1 MKIPLKILRK
11 SIKYSFTDFIQK
23 CFETIN
29 PGIDYKPNWH
39 IDLIAGCLEV
49 VGNGKNKRLMI
60 NMPPR
65 ALKSVCVSV
74 AWPAWLLG
82 HNPACRII
90 VASYSQ
96 VLSLKHSL
104 DCRAI
109 MESSWY
115 KEMFPETR
123 LSEVHNTKSK
133 FLTSQ
138 FGFRFAVSVG
148 GSITGEGGD
157 YLIIDDPH
165 NPTHIHSRRQR
176 EKVKAWYEQTFA
188 TRLNDKKKGAIILV
202 MQRLHEGDLAGHL
215 LAQSKRWQQLKLP
228 AIAQEE
234 QVFEVNGKAYI
245 YRPGEVLH
253 RAREEAE
260 ELDYIQEELGSH
272 NFAAQYLQ
280 EPVSNASS
288 LIKSEDIMYH
298 TISNWKL
305 ANDEGFLGGEARRT
319 GVYKRVHEDSST
331 ESTTKSPSVVE
342 FDFIVQ
348 SWDTAIKVSS
358 SNDYTVCTTWGV
370 KENRY
375 FLIDML
381 RSKFEY
387 SELKRTI
394 IEQAAKYRTNMV
406 IIEDKASG
414 QSIIQDL
421 AIETNIHIKKY
432 RPVKDKVT
440 RFAATIP
447 YFESGRILVPEN
459 APWLNIFLQELMAFP
474 NSQHDDIVDSLSQ
487 FIDVIKSYR
496 HMLPRIRRL

>member
-1 MKIPLKILRK
+1 
-11 SIKYSFTDFIQK
+11 
-23 CFETIN
+23 
-29 PGIDYKPNWH
+29 
-39 IDLIAGCLEV
+39 
-49 VGNGKNKRLMI
+49 MI

-82 HNPACRII
+82 HNPSLRII

-96 VLSLKHSL
+96 VLSIKHSL

-133 FLTSQ
+133 FLTTQ

-215 LAQSKRWQQLKLP
+215 LASSKRWQHLKLP

-234 QVFEVNGKAYI
+234 QIFEVNGKAYI

-253 RAREEAE
+253 SAREEAE

-288 LIKSEDIMYH
+288 LIKAEDITFY
-298 TISNWKL
+298 TQL
-305 ANDEGFLGGEARRT
+305 E
-319 GVYKRVHEDSST
+319 
-331 ESTTKSPSVVE
+331 E

-348 SWDTAIKVSS
+348 SWDTAIKVAS

-432 RPVKDKVT
+432 RPVKDKIT

-447 YFESGRILVPEN
+447 YFESGRILIPEN
-459 APWLNIFLQELMAFP
+459 APWLNVFMQEIMAFP

-496 HMLPRIRRL
+496 HMLPRIRSF

>member
-1 MKIPLKILRK
+1 
-11 SIKYSFTDFIQK
+11 
-23 CFETIN
+23 
-29 PGIDYKPNWH
+29 NWH
-39 IDLIAGCLEV
+39 IDLIADELETV
-49 VGNGKNKRLMI
+49 ENGDIKRLMI

-82 HNPACRII
+82 HNPSLRII

-96 VLSLKHSL
+96 VLSIKHSL

-133 FLTSQ
+133 FLTTQ

-215 LAQSKRWQQLKLP
+215 LASSKRWQHLKLP

-234 QVFEVNGKAYI
+234 QIFEVNGKAYI

-253 RAREEAE
+253 SAREEAE

-288 LIKSEDIMYH
+288 LIKAEDITFY
-298 TISNWKL
+298 TQL
-305 ANDEGFLGGEARRT
+305 E
-319 GVYKRVHEDSST
+319 
-331 ESTTKSPSVVE
+331 E

-348 SWDTAIKVSS
+348 SWDTAIKVAS

-432 RPVKDKVT
+432 RPVKDKIT

-447 YFESGRILVPEN
+447 YFESGRILIPEN
-459 APWLNIFLQELMAFP
+459 APWLNVFMQEIMAFP

-496 HMLPRIRRL
+496 HMLPRIRSF

>member
-1 MKIPLKILRK
+1 
-11 SIKYSFTDFIQK
+11 
-23 CFETIN
+23 
-29 PGIDYKPNWH
+29 
-39 IDLIAGCLEV
+39 
-49 VGNGKNKRLMI
+49 
-60 NMPPR
+60 
-65 ALKSVCVSV
+65 
-74 AWPAWLLG
+74 
-82 HNPACRII
+82 
-90 VASYSQ
+90 
-96 VLSLKHSL
+96 
-104 DCRAI
+104 
-109 MESSWY
+109 
-115 KEMFPETR
+115 
-123 LSEVHNTKSK
+123 
-133 FLTSQ
+133 
-138 FGFRFAVSVG
+138 
-148 GSITGEGGD
+148 
-157 YLIIDDPH
+157 
-165 NPTHIHSRRQR
+165 
-176 EKVKAWYEQTFA
+176 
-188 TRLNDKKKGAIILV
+188 LNDKKKGAIILV

-215 LAQSKRWQQLKLP
+215 LASSNRWQQLKLP

-288 LIKSEDIMYH
+288 LIKMEDITFY
-298 TISNWKL
+298 TQL
-305 ANDEGFLGGEARRT
+305 E
-319 GVYKRVHEDSST
+319 
-331 ESTTKSPSVVE
+331 E

-348 SWDTAIKVSS
+348 SWDTAIKVAS

-375 FLIDML
+375 FIIDIL
-381 RSKFEY
+381 RAKFEY

-432 RPVKDKVT
+432 RPVKDKIT

-447 YFESGRILVPEN
+447 YFESGRILIPEN
-459 APWLNIFLQELMAFP
+459 APWLNVFMQEIMAFP

-496 HMLPRIRRL
+496 HMLPRIRSF

>member
-1 MKIPLKILRK
+1 
-11 SIKYSFTDFIQK
+11 
-23 CFETIN
+23 
-29 PGIDYKPNWH
+29 
-39 IDLIAGCLEV
+39 
-49 VGNGKNKRLMI
+49 MI

-82 HNPACRII
+82 HNPSLRII

-109 MESSWY
+109 METEWY

-133 FLTSQ
+133 FLTTH

-215 LAQSKRWQQLKLP
+215 LASSNRWQHLKLP

-234 QVFEVNGKAYI
+234 QIFEVNGKAYI

-253 RAREEAE
+253 SAREEAE

-288 LIKSEDIMYH
+288 LIKAEDITFY
-298 TISNWKL
+298 TQL
-305 ANDEGFLGGEARRT
+305 E
-319 GVYKRVHEDSST
+319 
-331 ESTTKSPSVVE
+331 E

-348 SWDTAIKVSS
+348 SWDTAIKVAS

-432 RPVKDKVT
+432 RPVKDKIT

-459 APWLNIFLQELMAFP
+459 APWLNIFMQEIMAFP

-496 HMLPRIRRL
+496 HMLPRIRSF

>member
-1 MKIPLKILRK
+1 MMKNHPIFQTALQHNFANFIRK
-11 SIKYSFTDFIQK
+11 Y
-23 CFETIN
+23 FETIN
-29 PGIDYKPNWH
+29 PGIEYKSNWH
-39 IDLIAGCLEV
+39 IDLIAEQLAEV
-49 VGNGKNKRLMI
+49 QEGKIKRLMI

-82 HNPACRII
+82 HNPTLRII

-96 VLSLKHSL
+96 VLSIKHSL
-104 DCRAI
+104 DCRAV

-115 KEMFPETR
+115 QEMFPATS

-133 FLTSQ
+133 FLTTQ

-165 NPTHIHSRRQR
+165 NPTHIHSKKQR
-176 EKVKAWYEQTFA
+176 EKVNTWYEQTFA
-188 TRLNDKKKGAIILV
+188 TRLNDKSKGAIILV

-215 LAQSKRWQQLKLP
+215 LANSKRWKQLKLP

-234 QVFEVNGKAYI
+234 YAYEVNGKQHFYV
-245 YRPGEVLH
+245 PGEVLH
-253 RAREEAE
+253 SGREELE
-260 ELDYIQEELGSH
+260 ELALIQEELGSH

-280 EPVSNASS
+280 EPISNASS
-288 LIKSEDIMYH
+288 LLKKEN
-298 TISNWKL
+298 ISFFNEQVK
-305 ANDEGFLGGEARRT
+305 
-319 GVYKRVHEDSST
+319 
-331 ESTTKSPSVVE
+331 
-342 FDFIVQ
+342 FDYIVQ
-348 SWDTAIKVSS
+348 SWDTAIKVSCQS
-358 SNDYTVCTTWGV
+358 DYTVCTTWGV
-370 KENRY
+370 QGNRY

-381 RSKFEY
+381 RAKYEY

-394 IEQAAKYRTNMV
+394 ISQAAIYRPKFV

-414 QSIIQDL
+414 QSLIQDL

-432 RPVKDKVT
+432 KPVRDKVT

-447 YFESGRILVPEN
+447 YFESGWIVIAEG
-459 APWLNIFLQELMAFP
+459 AAWLNVFLQELMAFP
-474 NSQHDDIVDSLSQ
+474 AGTNDDIIDSLSQ
-487 FIDVIKSYR
+487 FIDVIKT
-496 HMLPRIRRL
+496 HKDNLPRIRNL

>member
-1 MKIPLKILRK
+1 MDHTIIQTALQHDF
-11 SIKYSFTDFIQK
+11 SNFIQK

-39 IDLIAGCLEV
+39 IDFIADSLEV

-82 HNPACRII
+82 HNPALRII

-96 VLSLKHSL
+96 VLSIKHSL

-215 LAQSKRWQQLKLP
+215 LASSKRWQHLKLP

-234 QVFEVNGKAYI
+234 QIFEVNGKAYI
-245 YRPGEVLH
+245 YKPGEVLH
-253 RAREEAE
+253 SAREEAE

-288 LIKSEDIMYH
+288 LIKAEDITFY
-298 TISNWKL
+298 TQL
-305 ANDEGFLGGEARRT
+305 E
-319 GVYKRVHEDSST
+319 
-331 ESTTKSPSVVE
+331 E

-348 SWDTAIKVSS
+348 SWDTAIKIAS

-381 RSKFEY
+381 RAKFEY

-394 IEQAAKYRTNMV
+394 IEQAAKYRTSMV

-459 APWLNIFLQELMAFP
+459 APWLNIFMQEIMAFP

-496 HMLPRIRRL
+496 HMLPRIRSF

>member
-1 MKIPLKILRK
+1 MLLNATKHNF
-11 SIKYSFTDFIQK
+11 SNFIRR

-39 IDLIAGCLEV
+39 IDLIADELETV
-49 VGNGKNKRLMI
+49 ENGDIKRLMI

-82 HNPACRII
+82 HNPSLRII

-96 VLSLKHSL
+96 VLSIKHSL

-109 MESSWY
+109 MESDWY
-115 KEMFPETR
+115 REMFPETR

-215 LAQSKRWQQLKLP
+215 LAKSKRWQHLKLP

-245 YRPGEVLH
+245 YSPGEVLH
-253 RAREEAE
+253 SAREEAE

-288 LIKSEDIMYH
+288 LIRSEDITFY
-298 TISNWKL
+298 TQSFWKL
-305 ANDEGFLGGEARRT
+305 ANDVGFSGDEARRT
-319 GVYKRVHEDSST
+319 GVYLPIYGDSST
-331 ESTTKSPSVVE
+331 ESAAKSPSVVE
-342 FDFIVQ
+342 FDFVVQ
-348 SWDTAIKVSS
+348 SWDTAIKVAS

-381 RSKFEY
+381 RAKFEY

-394 IEQAAKYRTNMV
+394 IEQATKYRTRFV

-459 APWLNIFLQELMAFP
+459 VCWLDVFLQEIMAFP

-496 HMLPRIRRL
+496 HMLPRIRSL